1 MVLLWPF
8 LPRFVEQL
16 GLRTDGG
23 WCNPAAAQRAA
34 RLLQCVASGD
44 ADPPEFQLPLNKLL
58 CGLPLDD
65 GLLDDAPLTEPEQAE
80 CDALLVAVIAQAP
93 ILREMSV
100 AGFRASFLLRPGQL
114 SSRDGHWL
122 LRVERLAQ
130 DVVVDRMP
138 WSVRFVKLPWM
149 AELMQVEW

>member
-1 MVLLWPF
+1 MLLWPF
-8 LPRFVEQL
+8 LPRFFLHL
-16 GLRTDGG
+16 GLWADAR
-23 WCNPAAAQRAA
+23 WAHPAAAERAA

-65 GLLDDAPLTEPEQAE
+65 ALLDDAPLTEPEQAE
-80 CDALLVAVIAQAP
+80 CGALLQAVIAQAP

-122 LRVERLAQ
+122 LRVERQ
-130 DVVVDRMP
+130 TYDVVIDRFP
-138 WSVRFVKLPWM
+138 WGLGIVRLPWM
-149 AELMQVEW
+149 PTLLQVQW